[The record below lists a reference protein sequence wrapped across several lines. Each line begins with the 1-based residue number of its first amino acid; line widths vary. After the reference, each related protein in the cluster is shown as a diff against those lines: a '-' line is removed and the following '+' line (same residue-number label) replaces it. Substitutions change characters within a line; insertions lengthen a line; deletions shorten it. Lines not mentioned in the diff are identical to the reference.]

1 MDRTRLQIEPGLWL
15 DARRAIWLEEA
26 STLAVSDLHLG
37 YAWAQRH
44 TGQLLPL
51 SAQEDSVPR
60 LRALV
65 DDYQPRELIL
75 LGDIV
80 HQAVGLP
87 PLKEELCRLFTELG
101 ERTTLRLVAGNHDT
115 HLSKLLADCHLSA
128 PLTKDWITGDY
139 RLIHGDRMDLISNA
153 AAADDAEPGL
163 RIIMGHEHP
172 AISVGDRV
180 SRVKCP
186 CFLIS
191 REVIVLPA
199 FSHWAAG
206 TEVLS
211 SRYASPL
218 ASRVSFTKAIAIL
231 AGKLL
236 PIPLQARL

>member
-1 MDRTRLQIEPGLWL
+1 MDRTRLEIEPGLWL
-15 DARRAIWLEEA
+15 DARRALWLKEA

-51 SAQEDSVPR
+51 SAQEDSVSR

-65 DDYQPRELIL
+65 DDYQPRDLIL

-80 HQAVGLP
+80 HQAVALP

-115 HLSKLLADCHLSA
+115 HLPRLLADCGLAAPMLREWSA
-128 PLTKDWITGDY
+128 GGFL
-139 RLIHGDRMDLISNA
+139 LIHGDRLHTNERNA
-153 AAADDAEPGL
+153 PAGEMEPGL

-180 SRVKCP
+180 SRIKCP

-191 REVIVLPA
+191 RGIIVLPA
-199 FSHWAAG
+199 FSLWAAG
-206 TEVLS
+206 TEILS
-211 SRYASPL
+211 SRYLSPL
-218 ASRVSFTKAIAIL
+218 AARSSFTKAVAIL

-236 PIPLQARL
+236 PIPLAAQR